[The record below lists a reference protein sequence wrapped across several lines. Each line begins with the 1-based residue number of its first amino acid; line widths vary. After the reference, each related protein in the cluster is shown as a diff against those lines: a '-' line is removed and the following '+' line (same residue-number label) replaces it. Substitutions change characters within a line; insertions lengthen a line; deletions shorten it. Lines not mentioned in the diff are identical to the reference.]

1 MMSSS
6 GFVNPRSRT
15 VGRFA
20 PSPTGDLH
28 FGSLL
33 AAVASYLQSKQSG
46 GKWLVRVE
54 DIDPPREVAGSAAGI
69 IQELSRFGMIADD
82 PVLFQSQRIQAYHLA
97 CRRLLESGQAYWCG
111 CSRSDLPLSGIYP
124 GTCRNGIPRGRKPRS
139 IRIRVDTRTI
149 QFHDRVQGEQSD
161 KLEDSVGDFVIRRAD
176 GLFAYQLAVVVDDAF
191 QNITEV
197 VRGADLLDSTARQ
210 IHLQNCL
217 GLPTPSYAH
226 VPVAVMP
233 DGLKLSKSTRSDPIR
248 CEAPATA
255 LRLALAF
262 LGHSAPRRN
271 LAGIWDWAF
280 RNWSLDRVPK
290 LPTRRISGT
299 ATQSRYNAQR
309 NEECRS

>member
-6 GFVNPRSRT
+6 AYVDPIIRR

-54 DIDPPREVAGSAAGI
+54 DIDPPREVAGSAEGI
-69 IQELSRFGMIADD
+69 IQELSRFGMIADE
-82 PVLFQSQRIQAYHLA
+82 PVLFQSQRLQAYDLA
-97 CRRLLESGQAYWCG
+97 CRRLLASGQAYWCG
-111 CSRSDLPLSGIYP
+111 CSRSDLPPSGIYP
-124 GTCRNGIPRGRKPRS
+124 GTCRNGIRRGRKPRS
-139 IRIRVDTRTI
+139 IRVKVGTRSI
-149 QFHDRVQGEQSD
+149 QFHDQVQGRQSES
-161 KLEDSVGDFVIRRAD
+161 LEDSVGDFVIRRAD

-191 QNITEV
+191 QDITEV

-226 VPVAVMP
+226 LPVAVMP
-233 DGLKLSKSTRSDPIR
+233 DGLKLSKSTQSDPIK
-248 CEAPATA
+248 CAAPATA

-262 LGHSAPRRN
+262 LGHLAPKRD
-271 LAGIWDWAF
+271 LAGTWDWALS
-280 RNWSLDRVPK
+280 NWSLDKVPQ
-290 LPTRRISGT
+290 LP
-299 ATQSRYNAQR
+299 SRPYQQYR
-309 NEECRS
+309 NSVTL